1 MNYKQ
6 LTGTDLLVSNLCL
19 GTVQFGSAIGEKEC
33 FEQLDEFTDLGG
45 NFLDTAH
52 VYGDWLAGER
62 ARSERV
68 IGKWLKQSGKR
79 NNYVISTKGAHPRL
93 DSMEVSRVSR
103 EAIMTDIEES
113 LKCLGA
119 DTIDLYFLHRDDE
132 SVSVCEIL
140 DILEAARKKRIYSV
154 LWLFQLEA
162 ETPERG
168 TEGSGG

>member
-1 MNYKQ
+1 
-6 LTGTDLLVSNLCL
+6 
-19 GTVQFGSAIGEKEC
+19 
-33 FEQLDEFTDLGG
+33 
-45 NFLDTAH
+45 
-52 VYGDWLAGER
+52 
-62 ARSERV
+62 
-68 IGKWLKQSGKR
+68 
-79 NNYVISTKGAHPRL
+79 
-93 DSMEVSRVSR
+93 
-103 EAIMTDIEES
+103 MTDIEES

-140 DILEAARKKRIYSV
+140 DILETARKRIYSV